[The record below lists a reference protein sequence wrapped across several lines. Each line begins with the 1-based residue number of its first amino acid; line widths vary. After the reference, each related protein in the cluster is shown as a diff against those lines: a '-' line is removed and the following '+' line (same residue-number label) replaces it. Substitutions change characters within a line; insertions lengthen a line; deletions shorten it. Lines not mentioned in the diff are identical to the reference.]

1 MLHVWNL
8 MFQHLN
14 PNMTQINGYA
24 MGMPQSLLG
33 KSAWQAVK
41 PGVILQLLYG
51 TCPSTNISW
60 TILGYIPWLGDIL
73 SISHYYIP
81 LLGDIWSINH
91 IYIYTQ
97 YILLLLLFVI
107 IIIVIIIIYIS
118 HCWVPIYHIMQYPQ
132 YLVVKLWDLPEIV
145 AMTWGSTSSSAAQP
159 PGPGPSARGCWLGP
173 ACPSWGSCC
182 GPSLHQVGV
191 TVVNSPKFM
200 NHLGMVYTVYTTHSD
215 FGDGLLLGWPHYF
228 LKVTFFCASNC
239 ADIKS

>member
-1 MLHVWNL
+1 MS
-8 MFQHLN
+8 
-14 PNMTQINGYA
+14 INQYI
-24 MGMPQSLLG
+24 M
-33 KSAWQAVK
+33 
-41 PGVILQLLYG
+41 
-51 TCPSTNISW
+51 NHSW
-60 TILGYIPWLGDIL
+60 VYPMIGWYII
-73 SISHYYIP
+73 HIP
-81 LLGDIWSINH
+81 LLYPIIGWYMIHQSY
-91 IYIYTQ
+91 IYIQ